1 MLHTVVL
8 SWQEAL
14 SSESAPFKIVSLSAG
29 SLSKAVLCH
38 SKDER
43 PRNGGKREKNEMY
56 LALLVIFLQCSGLY
70 TQEGVFTFNTVEI
83 KVQPSVKVKNGAPM
97 SIVCRA
103 DISKSTDFQLKHNF
117 TIFKDGKVVFMT
129 VTDKED
135 AKYGIPVARS
145 SDTGEYKC
153 TVEARGKTKSSN
165 SLHVWV
171 KGMTKPILTAEK
183 EEVLE
188 GEVVKLRCELP
199 EEVPPL
205 YFFFRKIKTN
215 STPKEKSVFEP
226 HRNFSEMEFSVEEAD
241 NILQFDCFGRRFVQ
255 REFEESEHSNTTLV
269 TVREPFIKPTLN
281 AKPSSNI
288 TEGDRIQ
295 FECSTVV
302 ARMRDI
308 EILLQKNKT
317 ILKSVQDEVLKYS
330 TVATLEDSGE
340 YLCKVEQGRASK
352 MTKLNVVVSELFPKP
367 TLAASMSNLDENKEL
382 TLSCSISGFRKANF
396 SILRKNSNGDILL
409 KNSRNL
415 TMRVNVNDT
424 GSYTCKAEVK
434 GIVKES
440 KPVRI
445 NVYAPVSKPTLSV
458 VSGLPEVVLGKPLW
472 LICRSAMG
480 TPPIIFTFYK
490 GNEVK
495 KRVTNDTYAMFLDE
509 NIRQNDKRGY
519 KCDARNNHS
528 SGMKTSNIL
537 NITVIV
543 PIRDASLGSIPYGE
557 VEDGSETAFLCS
569 VKEGSWPIHF
579 RLFRKT
585 DREVLLFEQIE
596 NADRVMWH
604 KKAMKKQ
611 DTGTYFC
618 MASNRANVD
627 VKSHP
632 ITISVILATWKK
644 GVIAAFALILIVGA
658 VTLALY
664 WFLRKKKKAKGPS
677 LEMSGSALATN
688 LTSEKLTRQPND
700 GDYYSGSGYIEDN
713 ENHVKSADE
722 SKAPVQKGTETV
734 YSEIRKANNDSVE
747 NRHSRIQG
755 HPDAT

>member
-1 MLHTVVL
+1 
-8 SWQEAL
+8 
-14 SSESAPFKIVSLSAG
+14 
-29 SLSKAVLCH
+29 
-38 SKDER
+38 
-43 PRNGGKREKNEMY
+43 MY

-722 SKAPVQKGTETV
+722 SKGPDLESEEVEYTEVEVSTLDPHRAPVQKGTETV

>member
-1 MLHTVVL
+1 
-8 SWQEAL
+8 
-14 SSESAPFKIVSLSAG
+14 
-29 SLSKAVLCH
+29 
-38 SKDER
+38 
-43 PRNGGKREKNEMY
+43 MY

-83 KVQPSVKVKNGAPM
+83 EVQPSVKVKNGAPM

-117 TIFKDGKVVFMT
+117 TIFKDGKLVFMT

-135 AKYGIPVARS
+135 AKYEISVARS
-145 SDTGEYKC
+145 SDTGEYEC

-205 YFFFRKIKTN
+205 HFFFRKIKTN
-215 STPKEKSVFEP
+215 STPKEKRVFEP
-226 HRNFSEMEFSVEEAD
+226 HRNFSEVEFSVEEAD
-241 NILQFDCFGRRFVQ
+241 NILQFDCFGRRLVQ
-255 REFEESEHSNTTLV
+255 LEFEDSEHSNTTLV

-317 ILKSVQDEVLKYS
+317 ILKSVHDEKVLKYS

-352 MTKLNVVVSELFPKP
+352 TTKLNVVVSELFPKP
-367 TLAASMSNLDENKEL
+367 ILAASMSNLDENKEL

-396 SILRKNSNGDILL
+396 SIFRKNSNGNIWL

-415 TMRVNVNDT
+415 TMRVSVNDT
-424 GSYTCKAEVK
+424 GSYICKAEVK

-472 LICRSAMG
+472 LICRSVMG

-579 RLFRKT
+579 RLFRKA

-604 KKAMKKQ
+604 KKAMKQQ

-618 MASNRANVD
+618 VASNRANVD

-658 VTLALY
+658 VTLALW

-677 LEMSGSALATN
+677 MEMSGSALATN

-722 SKAPVQKGTETV
+722 SKGPDLESEEVEYTEVELSTLDPH
-734 YSEIRKANNDSVE
+734 RDSVE